1 MRRENLSELHLLMD
15 GFGVSWMVSPKSG
28 SGLLVE
34 GGKLE
39 DGKLFTRGVVGRL
52 IAGRGNWELGER
64 DHCGCDEGSSSEVIP
79 GWSDMFCGYVARSC
93 GDVGPMTGAV
103 QIPNDG
109 VFEAMRGEDCV
120 L

>member
-1 MRRENLSELHLLMD
+1 MD

-39 DGKLFTRGVVGRL
+39 DGKLFTRGVVGGL
-52 IAGRGNWELGER
+52 IAGRGNWKLGER
-64 DHCGCDEGSSSEVIP
+64 DRCGCDEGSSSEVIP

-93 GDVGPMTGAV
+93 GDVWPMTGAV
-103 QIPNDG
+103 RIPNDG

>member
-34 GGKLE
+34 GGS
-39 DGKLFTRGVVGRL
+39 GRMESFL
-52 IAGRGNWELGER
+52 P
-64 DHCGCDEGSSSEVIP
+64 EG
-79 GWSDMFCGYVARSC
+79 
-93 GDVGPMTGAV
+93 
-103 QIPNDG
+103 
-109 VFEAMRGEDCV
+109 